1 MYNIIFSF
9 FDGTEAKMADETIEI
24 LPAIYKEMPVVLKTR
39 DGREIKY
46 IRPDE
51 VQNMLS
57 FLEGRDKVFVD
68 LLWNTGARVSE
79 ALMVTPGRIDFER
92 STITITTLKK
102 RKTLPPKGKA
112 LRNEIR
118 GLELALE
125 HDASS
130 KIIQRKLDQARKKLS
145 QIKKEP
151 PPPSYRTMPLQPEFA
166 GKLAAYCMERSLS
179 AREAIFPVSRIRAYQ
194 IVQSAAEKAGIEKP
208 RRHPHVFRH
217 GFAVNAVTSGV
228 PPLVLRNWMGHADI
242 HSTLIYTEA
251 LAEDTKSYLDRMKF

>member
-1 MYNIIFSF
+1 MYNIILSF
-9 FDGTEAKMADETIEI
+9 FDGTEAKMADDTIEI
-24 LPAIYKEMPVVLKTR
+24 LPAIYNEMQVVLKTR

-51 VQNMLS
+51 VRNMLS
-57 FLEGRDKVFVD
+57 FLEGRDRVFVD
-68 LLWNTGARVSE
+68 LPWNTGARVSE
-79 ALMVTPGRIDFER
+79 ALMVTPGRINFER

-130 KIIQRKLDQARKKLS
+130 KIIQRKLKQAREMLS

-166 GKLAAYCMERSLS
+166 GKLAALHGEVLGCQGGNLSCKPDQGVSDCAERCRKSRDRKTKEAS
-179 AREAIFPVSRIRAYQ
+179 ACI
-194 IVQSAAEKAGIEKP
+194 
-208 RRHPHVFRH
+208 
-217 GFAVNAVTSGV
+217 
-228 PPLVLRNWMGHADI
+228 
-242 HSTLIYTEA
+242 
-251 LAEDTKSYLDRMKF
+251 